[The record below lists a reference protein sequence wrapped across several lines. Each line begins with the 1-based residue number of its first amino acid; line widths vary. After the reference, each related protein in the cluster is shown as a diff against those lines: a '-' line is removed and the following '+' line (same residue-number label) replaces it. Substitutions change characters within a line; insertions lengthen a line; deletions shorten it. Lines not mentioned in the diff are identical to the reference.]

1 MEFWEGKIVEA
12 VSARG
17 KLEERL
23 ADLLLGN
30 KVRCFTKVE
39 LLTDP
44 VRWQILF
51 SLLVLLF
58 FFLSF
63 FAVQLSFPSP

>member
-1 MEFWEGKIVEA
+1 MEA

-39 LLTDP
+39 LLADP

-51 SLLVLLF
+51 SLLVLLYF
-58 FFLSF
+58 FVLFCPPIIFSF
-63 FAVQLSFPSP
+63 SISCW